1 MANSLWNHVKGKYT
15 HITSWLLGIVISLFV
30 MPAYAGYSIG
40 GAGSTGPFG
49 WLVEKFQNWL
59 DFMQGP
65 MGKMVVAIAAI
76 LAAIVWI
83 FMPKE
88 GIMGH
93 LLRVVVAAFM
103 IFNLAAVMGWL
114 GGS

>member
-1 MANSLWNHVKGKYT
+1 M
-15 HITSWLLGIVISLFV
+15 ISWLLSILISLFM

-40 GAGSTGPFG
+40 NSGATGPFG
-49 WLVEKFQNWL
+49 FLVDKFQSWL

-65 MGKMVVAIAAI
+65 MGKLVVAVAAI

-83 FMPKE
+83 FVPKE

-114 GGS
+114 GG